1 MLLRPQSERIH
12 VDAGIRGT
20 SVVLE
25 GLNNVEVRT
34 LSLGDTV
41 LAVKLELS
49 GDDGVLTPAVQ
60 VEGSLRKNE
69 GAGIRQGR
77 AVGGRAVLVED
88 TGSGVPV
95 LVAVHRST
103 RDGIGGTGHLEDT
116 SRNEGVGTRGLS
128 GASEDVDRGRESING
143 IGVVEGLGAEDLEQ
157 GTVALEGGAII
168 NVGIRLDNP
177 DELLARVVEVD
188 LDLIGGR
195 TNRLI
200 AGVLE
205 LLNEV
210 LVGVLG
216 HLSALIGIQ
225 EDEINVDRGSN
236 KGLLVGSGDSLGRRG
251 RDSSQVLDGPQAL
264 TNGSEI
270 NVDLDLVVLESNE
283 GKSKTGVSAK
293 PEEEGNVQGGLRE
306 SLSGSTNLAGA
317 SSGSARTVD
326 VGESGVGDVGKLSGV
341 TNHLV
346 VTRLLLSRQGE
357 LIPDVHP
364 VTILAVNSLASN
376 LNLNLSNEL
385 LTGVVQPT
393 GIDIAITGLHGL
405 VNLGESNLDIGAV
418 GKISVSG
425 DGATHTATEIGLTVE
440 SLLDGLHR
448 EVGVASVRHLPESN
462 LGVSSKEN
470 ILCAVGD

>member
-1 MLLRPQSERIH
+1 
-12 VDAGIRGT
+12 
-20 SVVLE
+20 
-25 GLNNVEVRT
+25 
-34 LSLGDTV
+34 
-41 LAVKLELS
+41 
-49 GDDGVLTPAVQ
+49 
-60 VEGSLRKNE
+60 
-69 GAGIRQGR
+69 
-77 AVGGRAVLVED
+77 
-88 TGSGVPV
+88 
-95 LVAVHRST
+95 
-103 RDGIGGTGHLEDT
+103 
-116 SRNEGVGTRGLS
+116 
-128 GASEDVDRGRESING
+128 VDRGRESING

-195 TNRLI
+195 SDRLI
-200 AGVLE
+200 TSVLE

-210 LVGVLG
+210 LMGVLG
-216 HLSALIGIQ
+216 HLSALVSIQ
-225 EDEINVDRGSN
+225 EDEVNIDRGGN
-236 KGLLVGSGDSLGRRG
+236 KGLLVGSGDGLRSTGGVRQRL
-251 RDSSQVLDGPQAL
+251 DSPQAL
-264 TNGSEI
+264 TNGSE
-270 NVDLDLVVLESNE
+270 VDVNLDLVVLESDQRQ
-283 GKSKTGVSAK
+283 SKTGVSAE
-293 PEEEGNVQGGLRE
+293 PEEEGDVQGGLRE
-306 SLSGSTNLAGA
+306 SLAGSANLAGA
-317 SSGSARTVD
+317 ATGSAGSVD
-326 VGESGVGDVGKLSGV
+326 VGECGVAQVGQLGGV
-341 TNHLV
+341 SDHLV
-346 VTRLLLSRQGE
+346 VTSLLLRREGK

-376 LNLNLSNEL
+376 LNLNLGNEL

-393 GIDIAITGLHGL
+393 GIHVGTSGSHRL

-425 DGATHTATEIGLTVE
+425 DGATNTATEIGLAVE

>member
-1 MLLRPQSERIH
+1 M
-12 VDAGIRGT
+12 
-20 SVVLE
+20 VLE

-77 AVGGRAVLVED
+77 AVGKRAVLVED

-95 LVAVHRST
+95 LVAVHRT
-103 RDGIGGTGHLEDT
+103 ARDGIGSTGHLEDT
-116 SRNEGVGTRGLS
+116 SRNEGVGTRGLN

-143 IGVVEGLGAEDLEQ
+143 IGVVEGLGAKDLEQ
-157 GTVALEGGAII
+157 GTVALEGSTII
-168 NVGIRLDNP
+168 NVGIGLDNP
-177 DELLARVVEVD
+177 DELLARMVEVD

-195 TNRLI
+195 TNRLV

-216 HLSALIGIQ
+216 HLSALVGIQ
-225 EDEINVDRGSN
+225 EDEINVDRSGN
-236 KGLLVGSGDSLGRRG
+236 KGLLVSSGDSLGRRG

-270 NVDLDLVVLESNE
+270 DVNLDLVVLESNE

-341 TNHLV
+341 ANHLV
-346 VTRLLLSRQGE
+346 VTRLLLGRQGK
-357 LIPDVHP
+357 LVPDVHP
-364 VTILAVNSLASN
+364 VTILAVNSLTSN

-393 GIDIAITGLHGL
+393 GIDITIGGLHGL

-425 DGATHTATEIGLTVE
+425 DGATNTATEIGLAVE